1 MSIFPFIT
9 PTSSDIGENTAS
21 LPMFREYAYDYEN
34 NCLLLRDGNTYLVEG
49 NEALRIWIFKALA
62 TERFRY
68 TAYDAAFGSE
78 IETLPGKSLN
88 NEIANSEL
96 KRFITEAIMV
106 NPYIVELSN
115 FQFTQSLSG
124 TTVSFDCETVYGQE
138 HFTWQSEGVN
148 LYGV

>member
-9 PTSSDIGENTAS
+9 PTSSDAGENTAS

-148 LYGV
+148 LYVV

>member
-1 MSIFPFIT
+1 MSVFPFIT
-9 PTSSDIGENTAS
+9 PRSRAEASATA

-62 TERFRY
+62 TARFRY

-78 IETLPGKSLN
+78 IDTLPGLSLN
-88 NEIANSEL
+88 DEIAQSEL

-115 FQFTQSLSG
+115 FLFTRTKSG
-124 TTVSFDCETVYGQE
+124 MTVEFDCETVYGRV
-138 HFTWQSEGVN
+138 H
-148 LYGV
+148 